1 MRKLFIILLL
11 LFLIVPGENAFAQI
25 RSSFSGETAEFSNEL
40 SVFMGPNLKEDQA
53 ALLSSFTTAW
63 DSTLID
69 QDTKQLIVTA
79 AISIENKRM
88 RPAPHFVDFIG
99 TIMSFIN
106 YDIDKEKLN
115 LWIEGLTE
123 LSRDSGTRISD
134 LSSFISSVYG
144 LIRNKTIFSSN
155 SVVWKTSGNRFD
167 FSNDTRFI
175 ISIPESD
182 LICYAQRDSTIIYN
196 TIGAYDPVSKIWMGK
211 GGIINWAKAGYPA
224 NEVFAEAGEYSID
237 MTRSSIEMD
246 SVLFTN
252 ATYFEKPVY
261 GKLNDR
267 ATSISKPENARYP
280 KFETYQKTFILEDI
294 YDDVDFNGGLL
305 FEGAIV
311 NGKGEPYQPAVIKI
325 YRQDTLSVKASANTF
340 IFERE
345 SIQTQSTAFTLYL
358 GSDSIFHSDIAFTFN
373 APDRELNTYKSRF
386 PTSKSPYFNSYHK
399 MDMYFDYLSWDLD
412 EYIITLSRARGASI
426 GQAYFES
433 NSYFSEQ
440 EFLNLMGIDDYHP
453 LLRLRDF
460 SEWYYNKTFP
470 VDEFARW
477 LNQPREHV
485 LGFCIDL
492 ANKGF
497 LFFDR
502 VNNEVSLK
510 QKLFDY
516 ISAFG
521 KDKDYDVMTIFSE
534 TRSPVDNAKM
544 DIRNN
549 LMDIE
554 GVPRIF
560 LSDSQNV
567 RIYPYDRSITLEK
580 NRSFEF
586 DGVVQ
591 AGMITVFG
599 NEFKFNYDTFKI
611 RLARVDSIML
621 SVETDDTD
629 EMGRAMARK
638 VEDLIQMTNAELL
651 IDDPG
656 NKSGLAS
663 LEQYPIFYAYSESY
677 VFYDKIPE
685 MEGVYPKSDYYFKL
699 LPFTFEN
706 TDRLRP
712 SDLDLQGTFYGGK
725 ILEPMDQTLTLQHDN
740 SLGFRFNI
748 PEEGVEVYQGKA
760 KLFNTLEM
768 SNMGMKGKGKI
779 DYLTASIESDEFN
792 FFPDSMLTITRKIS
806 IANNTVF
813 PEVIAD
819 ATSVKWY
826 PDKDELF
833 IEPVENS
840 TFDMFENGTSLNG
853 NLLLK
858 STGLSGSGEVSLK
871 DSFLKGKNFSFTSS
885 SISADSATY
894 NLKSISGSGFA
905 FIADDASVEI
915 DFEKQRSHFSL
926 NSDSSMVKFPE
937 VNYICTMTD
946 FEYDMQQRVLSMSQK
961 GREEVEL
968 MGPDELIR
976 QDLNNLEEPS
986 FFSTNM
992 RNDTISFSA
1001 NSGKYL
1007 LQDEKII
1014 INNINY
1020 IPVADALIQP
1030 ENGELRINKGA
1041 RTDPL
1046 NNAIIAINNRHII
1059 HDASVDII
1067 RSTRY
1072 TASGIYD
1079 YIDEAGSV
1087 QPIKFDEIIVD
1098 SMRSEGRGH
1107 IPSYENFLLS
1117 PDFTFQGDVSF
1128 TNDDENLYFL
1138 GSAGILHDCEYIG
1151 SAPMKFEAPIDPDN
1165 VMIPVDAKP
1174 RDINGN
1180 LIAVGSYI
1188 TIDSTHIYSS
1198 FLSPGKSWSDTPLVE
1213 ARGYIIYDKEEGK
1226 YMVAEKEKLA
1236 NPVLPGNIITFD
1248 RSICEVNSEGNVNLG
1263 LDFGLL
1269 DLSSAGKVKHSTD
1282 SNKVELDLIVA
1293 LDFHFSEPALSIMT
1307 DEIRFIPTL
1316 EPVDVGNSEYTR
1328 AMQNLIGKEAAATLK
1343 EDMDIFGVSRTLP
1356 EGFNPELVLNDLKL
1370 VWNQEYQSYRSE
1382 GKIGIGFIGT
1392 QAMNVYVDGFVEFQ
1406 KRRSGD
1412 IFDIYLKVDDAT
1424 WYWFSYTRGV
1434 LMSLSGNNSYNMTL
1448 TEERTGNRR
1457 HPNHSIR
1464 TPYTYMVGVQ
1474 ERLDNFLRRMR
1485 QDEDEGIIDD
1495 PIDYLQ

>member
-611 RLARVDSIML
+611 RLAKVDSIML

-1098 SMRSEGRGH
+1098 SMR
-1107 IPSYENFLLS
+1107 
-1117 PDFTFQGDVSF
+1117 
-1128 TNDDENLYFL
+1128 
-1138 GSAGILHDCEYIG
+1138 
-1151 SAPMKFEAPIDPDN
+1151 
-1165 VMIPVDAKP
+1165 
-1174 RDINGN
+1174 
-1180 LIAVGSYI
+1180 
-1188 TIDSTHIYSS
+1188 
-1198 FLSPGKSWSDTPLVE
+1198 
-1213 ARGYIIYDKEEGK
+1213 
-1226 YMVAEKEKLA
+1226 
-1236 NPVLPGNIITFD
+1236 
-1248 RSICEVNSEGNVNLG
+1248 
-1263 LDFGLL
+1263 
-1269 DLSSAGKVKHSTD
+1269 
-1282 SNKVELDLIVA
+1282 
-1293 LDFHFSEPALSIMT
+1293 
-1307 DEIRFIPTL
+1307 
-1316 EPVDVGNSEYTR
+1316 
-1328 AMQNLIGKEAAATLK
+1328 
-1343 EDMDIFGVSRTLP
+1343 
-1356 EGFNPELVLNDLKL
+1356 
-1370 VWNQEYQSYRSE
+1370 
-1382 GKIGIGFIGT
+1382 
-1392 QAMNVYVDGFVEFQ
+1392 
-1406 KRRSGD
+1406 
-1412 IFDIYLKVDDAT
+1412 
-1424 WYWFSYTRGV
+1424 
-1434 LMSLSGNNSYNMTL
+1434 
-1448 TEERTGNRR
+1448 
-1457 HPNHSIR
+1457 
-1464 TPYTYMVGVQ
+1464 
-1474 ERLDNFLRRMR
+1474 
-1485 QDEDEGIIDD
+1485 
-1495 PIDYLQ
+1495 